1 MGYSHGTQWTEEK
14 IRKEVLQVVNALGID
29 RMPSRK
35 ECEDYFQNTCLT
47 SAVTRKF
54 GWHTLAKELG
64 LEIKKSET
72 AFGKM
77 YESIAAELL
86 TEKGFRVR
94 GMPQNFP
101 YDILINDCVKA
112 DVKASRLYK
121 GKIGNFY
128 SFNLEKP
135 FATCDFFIL
144 FAINEETTKT
154 MIVPSNRVI
163 ANNQISVGENN
174 SRYYKYIDRFD
185 LIRDAVDFWNKVDLR
200 G

>member
-1 MGYSHGTQWTEEK
+1 MGYSHGTQWTDEK
-14 IRKEVLQVVNALGID
+14 IKQEVLQVVNALGIG

-47 SAVTRKF
+47 NAVTKKF
-54 GWHTLAKELG
+54 GWYTLAEELG

-72 AFGKM
+72 TFGKM
-77 YESIAAELL
+77 HEALAAELL

-101 YDILINDCVKA
+101 YDLLINDCVKV

-121 GKIGNFY
+121 GKLGNFY
-128 SFNLEKP
+128 SFNLGKP

-144 FAINEETTKT
+144 FAINEETAKT

-174 SRYYKYIDRFD
+174 SQYYKYIDRFD
-185 LIRDAVDFWNKVDLR
+185 LIRDAVDFWSEVTLR